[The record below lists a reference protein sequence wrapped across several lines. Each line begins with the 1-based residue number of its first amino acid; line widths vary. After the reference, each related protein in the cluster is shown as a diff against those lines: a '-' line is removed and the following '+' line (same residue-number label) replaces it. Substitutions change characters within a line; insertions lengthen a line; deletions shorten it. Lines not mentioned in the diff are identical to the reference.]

1 MSVESSKL
9 KQVSRSG
16 MIKEAARKVLFFFSL
31 PSERDPASHSE
42 AKSFHC
48 ERNTRESGWVGV
60 GELSQ
65 ASSDTQTAASP
76 LAVSTGSSSPAHI
89 CGSK

>member
-1 MSVESSKL
+1 
-9 KQVSRSG
+9 
-16 MIKEAARKVLFFFSL
+16 MIKEAARKVLFFPL

-76 LAVSTGSSSPAHI
+76 LAISTGSLSPAHI

>member
-1 MSVESSKL
+1 
-9 KQVSRSG
+9 
-16 MIKEAARKVLFFFSL
+16 MIKEAARKVLFFLFFFSL